1 MKKRNY
7 EVGDFV
13 IKEGDDASEVF
24 VVETGEVEVSHDDD
38 DGTRQRIKKMEAPRY
53 FKILEYI
60 GHSK

>member
-53 FKILEYI
+53 VQISE
-60 GHSK
+60 